1 MIKPAENAI
10 MLVLN
15 SGELIPFE
23 PEKLQGSIARSFI
36 ASGIR
41 DSYLAED
48 IALAV
53 EFALVNSP
61 NPDKIFAIS
70 ELNATVVRIL
80 EASGYPETAQHH
92 KRHNACVEIS
102 SANDPAIVEKLLQ
115 RHLALYGHALADI
128 TGKVVDAAA
137 RLGITL
143 ASPTLYVELGR
154 YFQTANLVPEETSPL
169 KIPRHNRKAPWLV
182 ELDALSNTL
191 SKQTSELVEKN
202 IIGINGISSLFPSLR
217 LELRFLKLAAHLQ
230 FEPVITEMML
240 LPYFKEL
247 ADGLNDCARHSFE
260 LAGDNTMPVF
270 LNIPDMSLFAVK
282 YLDAEW
288 PEARKDCREMLSHL
302 IRHLDFNV
310 FRTRLN

>member
-1 MIKPAENAI
+1 MIKPADNSI
-10 MLVLN
+10 MLILH

-23 PEKLQGSIARSFI
+23 PEKLQSSIARSFI

-70 ELNATVVRIL
+70 ELNTTVVRIL
-80 EASGYPETAQHH
+80 EASGYPETAQQH
-92 KRHNACVEIS
+92 KRHNACIEIS
-102 SANDPAIVEKLLQ
+102 SANDGETVQKLLQ
-115 RHLALYGHALADI
+115 RHLGLYGHALADV
-128 TGKVVDAAA
+128 TAKVLDANE
-137 RLGITL
+137 RLGVRL
-143 ASPTLYVELGR
+143 APPALYVELGR
-154 YFQTANLVPEETSPL
+154 YFQTAGAALPESAPL

-182 ELDALSNTL
+182 EQEALLAALAEGTR
-191 SKQTSELVEKN
+191 ELIEKG

-217 LELRFLKLAAHLQ
+217 LELRFQKLATHLRL
-230 FEPVITEMML
+230 EPVITEMMI
-240 LPYFKEL
+240 LPHFKEL
-247 ADGLNDCARHSFE
+247 ADALNDCARNAFR
-260 LAGDNTMPVF
+260 LAGDNAMPVF
-270 LNIPDMSLFAVK
+270 LNVPDMSLFAVK

-288 PEARKDCREMLSHL
+288 PESRKDCREMLNHL
-302 IRHLDFNV
+302 IRLLDFGI